1 MRDALFALVT
11 NPTAATYGEL
21 LRQVTSQ
28 PDFQI
33 YSDDMRLLRERFE
46 AGDFAGVHQAI
57 NAVMRFWIHSPEI
70 HLMAWSVARRLGD
83 AETENLE
90 RRITEAC
97 IVGMQ
102 SSGDGSLTRPYQ
114 VAHVDDEY
122 ALLRFMNLQC
132 TRQGSMARDG
142 RTVDVFH
149 CADGRTLHFELPGVG
164 GPFARPAVSAGPSE
178 GDLPTVR
185 VRLPPAR
192 RRGARA
198 QWRRPLVIA
207 AIVVGAAVIC
217 GLILG

>member
-1 MRDALFALVT
+1 
-11 NPTAATYGEL
+11 
-21 LRQVTSQ
+21 
-28 PDFQI
+28 
-33 YSDDMRLLRERFE
+33 
-46 AGDFAGVHQAI
+46 
-57 NAVMRFWIHSPEI
+57 
-70 HLMAWSVARRLGD
+70 
-83 AETENLE
+83 
-90 RRITEAC
+90 
-97 IVGMQ
+97 MQ
-102 SSGDGSLTRPYQ
+102 SSGDGSLARPYQ